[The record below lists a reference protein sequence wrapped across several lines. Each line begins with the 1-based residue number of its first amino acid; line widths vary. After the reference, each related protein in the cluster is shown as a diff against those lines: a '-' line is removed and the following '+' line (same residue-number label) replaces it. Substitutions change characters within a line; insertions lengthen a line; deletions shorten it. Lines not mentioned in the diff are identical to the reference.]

1 MKKSTNLLSKKSLL
15 KLLKSHGIRRVS
27 SDVYKECERIFR
39 NEAEILAQ
47 QLKEQLL
54 IEGRETLCAKDIKA
68 LRKKAIK
75 EDNWEI

>member
-1 MKKSTNLLSKKSLL
+1 MKKSSNLLSKGCLL

-27 SDVYKECERIFR
+27 SNVYKEYERIFR

-47 QLKEQLL
+47 QLREQLL
-54 IEGRETLCAKDIKA
+54 IEGRQTLYAKDIKA

-75 EDNWEI
+75 EDAWEV